1 MHINLMQGMELG
13 IFTFGD
19 IHRDPVSG
27 ARVSPEQN
35 VQDLLER
42 ARLADQVGLHYF
54 GVGEHHRP
62 DYSVTSPSTV
72 LAAVAAQT
80 RQIKVGSAVTVLS
93 TEDPVR
99 VFQQFATLD
108 LISQGRAELTAGRGS
123 FIESY
128 PLFGARLEDYDA
140 LYEEKL
146 ELLLQLNARE
156 RVTWTGRFRAALD
169 DALILPRPFPAPD
182 GKRELDIWIATGG
195 TPKSSVRAAALG
207 RNVMYALLGGSVRN
221 FERHAALYRQTAVE
235 HGHGRVPLKVGVSAP
250 GMVLRD
256 APAGPGRA
264 KDAFRPYWLDTM
276 RRIAAERGFP
286 APSGVTYNMETAP
299 AGALFVGN
307 PEQVA
312 HKIIRM
318 HGYMQHDRQIFQL
331 DLSSVPQRTVLEA
344 IELLGTEVLPL
355 VQREL
360 GSAAATATEFPNQT
374 ASSQKAP

>member
-1 MHINLMQGMELG
+1 MELG
-13 IFTFGD
+13 VFTFGD
-19 IHRDPVSG
+19 IHRDPVTG
-27 ARVSPEQN
+27 TQMSPEQN
-35 VQDLLER
+35 LQDLLER

-54 GVGEHHRP
+54 GVGEHHRA

-99 VFQQFATLD
+99 VFQQFATID

-146 ELLLQLNARE
+146 ELLLQLNAQE
-156 RVTWTGRFRAALD
+156 RVTWTGRFRARLE
-169 DALILPRPFPAPD
+169 DALILPRPFPTT
-182 GKRELDIWIATGG
+182 GGSRELDIWLATGG

-207 RNVMYALLGGSVRN
+207 LNVMYALLGGSVRN

-235 HGHGRVPLKVGVSAP
+235 HGHGAAALKVGVSAP
-250 GMVLRD
+250 GLVLADD
-256 APAGPGRA
+256 ASGKGRA
-264 KDAFRPYWLDTM
+264 KETFRPYWLDSM
-276 RRIAAERGFP
+276 RRISAERGFP
-286 APSGVTYNMETAP
+286 TPSGVTYNMESAP
-299 AGALFVGN
+299 GGALFVGN

-312 HKIIRM
+312 EKIVRM
-318 HGYMQHDRQIFQL
+318 HRHMRHDRQIFQL
-331 DLSSVPQRTVLEA
+331 DLSSVPQQTVLEA
-344 IELLGTEVLPL
+344 IELLGTEVFPL

-360 GSAAATATEFPNQT
+360 GTMSVEARGTPAGEVDTEP
-374 ASSQKAP
+374 

>member
-1 MHINLMQGMELG
+1 MELG

-19 IHRDPVSG
+19 IHRDPVNG
-27 ARVSPEQN
+27 TVVSPEQN
-35 VQDLLER
+35 IQDLLER
-42 ARLADQVGLHYF
+42 ARLADEVGLSYF

-72 LAAVAAQT
+72 LAAVTAQT

-99 VFQQFATLD
+99 VFQQFATID

-146 ELLLQLNARE
+146 GLLLTLNAQE
-156 RVTWTGRFRAALD
+156 RVTWNGKFRSALE
-169 DALILPRPFPAPD
+169 DAQILPRPFPASG

-195 TPKSSVRAAALG
+195 TLQSTVRAAALG
-207 RNVMYALLGGSVRN
+207 KNVMYALLGGSVRN
-221 FERHAALYRQTAVE
+221 FENHAALYRRTAVE
-235 HGHGRVPLKVGVSAP
+235 HGHGAAPLKVGASAP
-250 GMVLRD
+250 GLVLRD
-256 APAGPGRA
+256 LPSGAGRA
-264 KDAFRPYWLDTM
+264 KEVFRPYWLDTM
-276 RRIAAERGFP
+276 RRLSGERGFP
-286 APSGVTYNMETAP
+286 MPSAVTYNMESAP
-299 AGALFVGN
+299 GGALFVGN

-318 HGYMQHDRQIFQL
+318 HGHLQHDRQIFQL
-331 DLSSVPQRTVLEA
+331 DFSSVPQNLVLES
-344 IELLGTEVLPL
+344 IELLGTQVLPL
-355 VQREL
+355 VQQEL
-360 GSAAATATEFPNQT
+360 G
-374 ASSQKAP
+374 

>member
-1 MHINLMQGMELG
+1 MELG

-19 IHRDPVSG
+19 IHRDPVRG
-27 ARVSPEQN
+27 TVVSPEQN
-35 VQDLLER
+35 TQDLLER
-42 ARLADQVGLHYF
+42 ARLADEVGLHYF
-54 GVGEHHRP
+54 GVGEHHRA

-99 VFQQFATLD
+99 VFQQFATID

-146 ELLLQLNARE
+146 ELLLRLNAQE
-156 RVTWTGRFRAALD
+156 RITWSGTFRSGLHEAQ
-169 DALILPRPFPAPD
+169 ILPRPFPAED
-182 GKRELDIWIATGG
+182 GRRELDIWIATGG
-195 TPKSSVRAAALG
+195 TPQSTVRAAALG
-207 RNVMYALLGGSVRN
+207 KNVMYALLGGSVRN

-235 HGHGRVPLKVGVSAP
+235 HGHGAAGLKVGVSAP
-250 GMVLRD
+250 GLVLRD
-256 APAGPGRA
+256 TPAATGRA
-264 KDAFRPYWLDTM
+264 KEAFRPYWMDTM
-276 RRIAAERGFP
+276 RRISAERGFP
-286 APSGVTYNMETAP
+286 TPSGITYNMETAP
-299 AGALFVGN
+299 GGALFVGN

-312 HKIIRM
+312 EKIVRM
-318 HGYMQHDRQIFQL
+318 HGHLQHDRQIFQL
-331 DLSSVPQRTVLEA
+331 DLSSVPQATVLEA

-360 GSAAATATEFPNQT
+360 GRAAGTGGQAVSHATP
-374 ASSQKAP
+374 